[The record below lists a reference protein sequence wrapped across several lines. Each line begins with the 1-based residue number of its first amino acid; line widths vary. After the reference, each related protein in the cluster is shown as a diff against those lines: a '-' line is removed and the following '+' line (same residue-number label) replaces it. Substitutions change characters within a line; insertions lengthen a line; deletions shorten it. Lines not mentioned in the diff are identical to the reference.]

1 MSGDQL
7 AYLMAEKP
15 SSEILNWLRSTFLPE
30 VLSDMNSPDV
40 RRRIGLYGGDRI
52 PENERN
58 LTDVRNRVSLIAEY
72 EMARVATR
80 IIEGW
85 GYADVFVSYVV
96 ANRFPDLELRN
107 ADGRRG
113 LRIEIKCLEA
123 IAEEKSANFDTL
135 RKDVHPNTDYIVI
148 FLWEWKRDSSVIAW
162 DRAPQFLK
170 VFCFHATSLAH
181 IRDWYW
187 LNKPPG
193 NLVSGR
199 QGFDLRYAVN
209 CSADNYNEEEGNYGK
224 LMRMWTEDFAP
235 APQSPMFLPATAQE
249 YLDFRRSVVE
259 IGFEEVCRALC
270 QEALGTDCAPIL
282 SGGGKI
288 IGWSSN
294 GVAFVL
300 NGLVGEREIPA
311 LMQRVGAHKLFRLS
325 DKYSWNGYRL
335 QSGRVVSNGSG
346 RKPKHLK
353 HLLLDHRP

>member
-7 AYLMAEKP
+7 EYLMAEKSP
-15 SSEILNWLRSTFLPE
+15 SETLNWLRSTFLPE
-30 VLSDMNSPDV
+30 VLSDMNSSDV
-40 RRRIGLYGGDRI
+40 RRRIGLYAGDRI

-107 ADGRRG
+107 STGARG

-135 RKDVHPNTDYIVI
+135 RKDVHPNTDYIVV
-148 FLWEWKRDSSVIAW
+148 FLWEWKREYSVVAW
-162 DRAPQFLK
+162 DRAPKFLK
-170 VFCFHATSLAH
+170 VFCFHAMSLAH

-187 LNKPPG
+187 LNRPPG
-193 NLVSGR
+193 NLVNGR

-209 CSADNYNEEEGNYGK
+209 CSADSYNEEEGNYGK
-224 LMRMWTEDFAP
+224 LMRMWAEEFAP
-235 APQSPMFLPATAQE
+235 APQSPMFLPATPQE
-249 YLDFRRSVVE
+249 YLEFRRSVVE

-270 QEALGTDCAPIL
+270 QEALGAECSSIL
-282 SGGGKI
+282 SRDNKI
-288 IGWSSN
+288 IGWSASS
-294 GVAFVL
+294 VAFVL
-300 NGLVGEREIPA
+300 NGLVGERELPA
-311 LMQRVGAHKLFRLS
+311 LMQRVGVDQLFRLN

-335 QSGRVVSNGSG
+335 QSGRLVSNGSG
-346 RKPKHLK
+346 KKPKHLK
-353 HLLLDHRP
+353 RLLLDRRP